1 MPDAIQDSRRGR
13 DQAAQLHVR
22 CLIRVPAWTS
32 NRLPLPKRHGVGE
45 VSEAWKA
52 ILRPLP
58 TFAAI
63 GMGL

>member
-1 MPDAIQDSRRGR
+1 LDVEPV
-13 DQAAQLHVR
+13 AAAEA
-22 CLIRVPAWTS
+22 AW
-32 NRLPLPKRHGVGE
+32 RGE